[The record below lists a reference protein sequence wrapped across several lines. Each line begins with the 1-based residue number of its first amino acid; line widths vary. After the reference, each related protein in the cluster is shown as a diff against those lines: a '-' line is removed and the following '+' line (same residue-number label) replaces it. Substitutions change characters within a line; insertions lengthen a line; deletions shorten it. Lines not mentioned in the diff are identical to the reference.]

1 MDEFKTY
8 FSGWN
13 LNDFTMPF
21 IYAYHIF
28 LYYERDNFIVET
40 KGKDL
45 LYNFVTIICI
55 LSSILKS
62 FQYVRVIDNFGF
74 LVQMII
80 SVFTDLVPFFV
91 IFAVFVLLFSLVIE
105 IMGADID
112 SYGDDGAVYIGLPKF
127 AKIMIQIFRN
137 SIGDINIVSYGV
149 WDPRSEGADHQMI
162 VDADGNLT

>member
-1 MDEFKTY
+1 
-8 FSGWN
+8 
-13 LNDFTMPF
+13 
-21 IYAYHIF
+21 
-28 LYYERDNFIVET
+28 
-40 KGKDL
+40 
-45 LYNFVTIICI
+45 
-55 LSSILKS
+55 
-62 FQYVRVIDNFGF
+62 
-74 LVQMII
+74 MII

-149 WDPRSEGADHQMI
+149 WDPRSEWGDDHQMI
-162 VDADGNLT
+162 VNADQCVSEKMADVNVDRAMA

>member
-1 MDEFKTY
+1 
-8 FSGWN
+8 
-13 LNDFTMPF
+13 MPF

-45 LYNFVTIICI
+45 LYNCVTIICI

-149 WDPRSEGADHQMI
+149 WDPRSESVDDYDHQMI
-162 VDADGNLT
+162 VDADQCVSE